1 MWYTLFNPISPNTS
15 NLCLGECSRET
26 LDVVG
31 QLSVVAQELDICTI
45 DQNLALSLLLH
56 VFFAAERSEA
66 PVLGDDDL
74 LATRELV
81 LELAESLESS
91 GTVCSVVSN

>member
-1 MWYTLFNPISPNTS
+1 MNGTALVGESGADESKGPNDES
-15 NLCLGECSRET
+15 SAEMQ
-26 LDVVG
+26 D
-31 QLSVVAQELDICTI
+31 
-45 DQNLALSLLLH
+45 LAHH
-56 VFFAAERSEA
+56 VLFFAVERSEA

-81 LELAESLESS
+81 LESAESLESS

>member
-1 MWYTLFNPISPNTS
+1 LNGTALVGESGTDESYGPNDES
-15 NLCLGECSRET
+15 SAEMQ
-26 LDVVG
+26 D
-31 QLSVVAQELDICTI
+31 
-45 DQNLALSLLLH
+45 LAHH

-74 LATRELV
+74 LETRELV
-81 LELAESLESS
+81 LGSAESLESS